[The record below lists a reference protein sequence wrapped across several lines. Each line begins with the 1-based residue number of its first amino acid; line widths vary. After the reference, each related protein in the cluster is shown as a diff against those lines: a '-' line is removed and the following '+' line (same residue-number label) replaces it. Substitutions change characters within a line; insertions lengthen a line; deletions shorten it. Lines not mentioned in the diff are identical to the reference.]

1 MPSYYKAV
9 IAVNLDESRFWSQ
22 RLADSLD
29 ARLEV
34 GIPSGKS
41 IHYRLGRRYEN
52 AIEASVV
59 GDSRDRVLGY
69 PGAGSGSRSRITKVK
84 DGIRLE
90 VSEAELM

>member
-1 MPSYYKAV
+1 
-9 IAVNLDESRFWSQ
+9 LSQ

-41 IHYRLGRRYEN
+41 IHYRLWRRYEN
-52 AIEASVV
+52 GIEASVV

-69 PGAGSGSRSRITKVK
+69 PGAAQDLGPGFTKIK